1 MIDMTYKDFL
11 EKVVA
16 LTERQV
22 YGKVELRYHNSG
34 AVPYYDIMAK
44 FDNTNIQLALS
55 CPLGCGTWDVYTMS
69 KAHPNK
75 VDVLIEQC
83 AKDTVDCLKS
93 NALAILFKN

>member
-16 LTERQV
+16 LVERQV
-22 YGKVELRYHNSG
+22 HGKVELRYHNSG
-34 AVPYYDIMAK
+34 AVQYYDIMAK

-55 CPLGCGTWDVYTMS
+55 CPFGCGTWNVYAIC
-69 KAHPNK
+69 KAYPDK
-75 VDVLIEQC
+75 ADVLIEQC

-93 NALAILFKN
+93 NVLVILFKN